1 MERQPIEQ
9 IDSFNNYEDEPRPP
23 EHTHLKAFA
32 VVRADFQKFDSP
44 VAADDTFVH
53 SEKYIESTGSR
64 PWVIVEPAE
73 QSSWRDIL
81 DKLNGQLYLLHEMSI
96 GVDRELSADLVNR
109 MKVVIRG
116 VEKNYGVE
124 GDLAIYRTKEELL
137 VTSNQSH
144 VTVSMLR
151 RVMESL
157 DEMLESQVEAND
169 TDSRS

>member
-1 MERQPIEQ
+1 MEQQPTG
-9 IDSFNNYEDEPRPP
+9 SFDIFSGYEDEPIPP
-23 EHTHLKAFA
+23 EYTRLKAFA

-44 VAADDTFVH
+44 VAAGDTFAH
-53 SEKYIESTGSR
+53 SERYIESTGSR

-96 GVDRELSADLVNR
+96 GVDRELTADLANQ
-109 MKVVIRG
+109 MKAVIRE

-124 GDLAIYRTKEELL
+124 GDLTIYRTKEELL

-157 DEMLESQVEAND
+157 DEMLESQAEAND
-169 TDSRS
+169 TNSRS